1 MCARIDVLRVLR
13 SLLQRTVHARDDEP
27 RLTKGV
33 IALRYTQAVLTFD
46 SQRASALPVLELFLG
61 IHQCNF
67 SHDSYPRFNEATS
80 VRQRTNFLGAFNEI
94 PRERALLP
102 LFSSLC

>member
-1 MCARIDVLRVLR
+1 M
-13 SLLQRTVHARDDEP
+13 HARDDEP
-27 RLTKGV
+27 RLTKRV

-46 SQRASALPVLELFLG
+46 SQRASVLPVSELFLG

-67 SHDSYPRFNEATS
+67 SHDSYSRFNEAMS
-80 VRQRTNFLGAFNEI
+80 VRERTNFLGAFNEI
-94 PRERALLP
+94 PRGRTLLP